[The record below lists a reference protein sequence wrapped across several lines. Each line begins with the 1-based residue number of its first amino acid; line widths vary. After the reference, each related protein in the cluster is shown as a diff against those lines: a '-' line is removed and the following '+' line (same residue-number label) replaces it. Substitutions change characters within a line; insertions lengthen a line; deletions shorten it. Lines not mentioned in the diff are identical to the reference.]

1 MRITSGRHNMAQ
13 SNNCWCGCCAQNR
26 NRCRRHSLF
35 GIKRCLDQI
44 QITTNRSSK
53 MHSSAVVAALLVLGV
68 ALVRAD
74 MGYSS
79 GGYDQSGYTSGYAS
93 GYDQSGYT
101 SGYTGGYAGGYDS
114 GYGYSTGISGYGQGM
129 SGYGQGLSGYGHG
142 SSGYGHGTSGYGHKK
157 SMKSVYVPYPVP
169 VEAPVQQPL
178 PLPALGLGVGAET
191 TNQGIFGGN
200 GALLLGLLALTPIL
214 LNNNN
219 SG

>member
-1 MRITSGRHNMAQ
+1 MAK

-35 GIKRCLDQI
+35 GIKRCFDQI

-114 GYGYSTGISGYGQGM
+114 GYGYST
-129 SGYGQGLSGYGHG
+129 
-142 SSGYGHGTSGYGHKK
+142 
-157 SMKSVYVPYPVP
+157 VP

-191 TNQGIFGGN
+191 RNQGIFGGN